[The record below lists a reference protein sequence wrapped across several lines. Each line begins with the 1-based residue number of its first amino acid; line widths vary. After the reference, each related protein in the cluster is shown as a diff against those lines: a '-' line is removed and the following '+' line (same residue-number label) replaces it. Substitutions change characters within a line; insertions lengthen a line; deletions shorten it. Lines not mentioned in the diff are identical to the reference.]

1 MDDEVADFVASAY
14 SLLLDE
20 FRFIILSPSNLEHFI
35 ARINKLGV
43 PSEIVIT
50 KFVPHSSIPLWLSL
64 ADFAINPV
72 KPVPSKRFCTS
83 IKDGEYWACGLP
95 VIIPSNISD
104 DSLIIE
110 ENDIGYVLKDLSDHE
125 YRYAILKIKEL
136 YTIYGKAGLKLKI
149 RKSLAISWLPHCSF
163 CLHINLF
170 MTRILVTGAAG
181 LLIL

>member
-1 MDDEVADFVASAY
+1 MSRTAVF
-14 SLLLDE
+14 
-20 FRFIILSPSNLEHFI
+20 
-35 ARINKLGV
+35 
-43 PSEIVIT
+43 
-50 KFVPHSSIPLWLSL
+50 LWLSL

-72 KPVPSKRFCTS
+72 KPVPTKRFCTS

-110 ENDIGYVLKDLSDHE
+110 DNNIGYVLKDLSDHE

-149 RKSLAISWLPHCSF
+149 REVARRYRGF
-163 CLHINLF
+163 HIAHSVY
-170 MTRILVTGAAG
+170 TSIYS
-181 LLIL
+181 